1 MSIRASKDFA
11 PWCQQTFPMNDLTLS
26 QAGLNPCQVDD
37 GLSLCEWDHCS
48 SYPAPPPILATDGGV
63 WKSGVYSTSKEITSY
78 KGTACG
84 LKSSEDMLGRC
95 ALLCCRYK
103 ILSGEFSMTRKLLF
117 IYSYIL
123 WAKLA
128 FVFIISEAPN
138 NKFERVTGSPYSQ
151 TAGWESQCH
160 EWRCH
165 QCSISS
171 PGNGRGRQ
179 I

>member
-1 MSIRASKDFA
+1 
-11 PWCQQTFPMNDLTLS
+11 MNDLTLS

-63 WKSGVYSTSKEITSY
+63 WKSGVHSTSKEITSY

-151 TAGWESQCH
+151 TAG
-160 EWRCH
+160 
-165 QCSISS
+165 
-171 PGNGRGRQ
+171 
-179 I
+179 